1 MITVFCFYR
10 CKVGMGRPV
19 RWTSMSASISPVRG
33 ASVWTP
39 PAVTTVTV
47 WAMGLDTQV
56 RENFRHYSQHPLF
69 LKLLDIHTHIEW
81 ANLQTFCACNIHK
94 LFLKFRSILVREIA
108 LTWISY
114 YDSLPTCYVK
124 ILCIYC
130 LVRYAEN
137 VTNLKCSK
145 IYTENFFTL
154 MTDFIFGIM
163 LKKVL
168 KN

>member
-1 MITVFCFYR
+1 ME
-10 CKVGMGRPV
+10 
-19 RWTSMSASISPVRG
+19 
-33 ASVWTP
+33 
-39 PAVTTVTV
+39 
-47 WAMGLDTQV
+47 LDTQV

-69 LKLLDIHTHIEW
+69 LTLLDIHTHIEW
-81 ANLQTFCACNIHK
+81 ANLQTFCAYNIHK

-108 LTWISY
+108 LTRISY

-145 IYTENFFTL
+145 IYTEDFFTL